1 MDPFKYLLKLNP
13 AKIKMGL
20 QRTHDLLK
28 ACGNPEKDLLSIQ
41 VVGTNGKGSTTAMV
55 SNTYQYNGYKVGMFT
70 SPHLSCLSER
80 IRING
85 IAINRSSIK
94 SFIDQYRKS
103 IEMID
108 ASFFEVMTV
117 MAIWHFV
124 KNRVD
129 IAVLETGLGGRFDSV
144 TAAKATCVLF
154 TNVSLDHVE
163 ILGNSI
169 QKIANEKIESIQTST
184 KFICTSFKED
194 WFLKKIKKKKKN
206 FIVVKKNTADFNL
219 NLKGDHQIKNAN
231 LALEA
236 CLAMSS
242 ILPLNRTKIIEGI
255 NITSF
260 PGRGQIINKK
270 PLIIFDV
277 AHNQDSLEKYIDLI
291 KRMHKGNKKILLIA
305 LQKRKNITNCIHK
318 IVNTFDQIICTK
330 IKSRNPMTIYEMKT
344 IFKLYENKT
353 QYFSHSSDAIEY
365 AKKQINANDSLSIVG
380 THYWGPIINKY
391 FKISFNKL

>member
-20 QRTHDLLK
+20 QRTHSLLK

-85 IAINRSSIK
+85 LAINRSTIQ

-129 IAVLETGLGGRFDSV
+129 IAILETGLGGRFDSV

-206 FIVVKKNTADFNL
+206 FTVAKKNTADFNL

-242 ILPLNRTKIIEGI
+242 ILPIKRTQIIEGI

-277 AHNQDSLEKYIDLI
+277 AHNQDSLEKYIHLI
-291 KRMHKGNKKILLIA
+291 KRVHKGNKKILLIA

-344 IFKLYENKT
+344 IFKLYKNKT
-353 QYFSHSSDAIEY
+353 KYFSHSSDAIEY